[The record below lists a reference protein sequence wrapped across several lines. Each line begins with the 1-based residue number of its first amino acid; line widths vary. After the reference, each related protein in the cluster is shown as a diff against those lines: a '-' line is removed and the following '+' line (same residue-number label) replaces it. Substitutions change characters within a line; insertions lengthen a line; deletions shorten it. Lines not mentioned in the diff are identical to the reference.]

1 MGING
6 ECIEDL
12 KTNLLSKVHDEIQK
26 MKIDMMKQFINLG
39 ETINHLAEI
48 VREMKAG
55 DGRVNGGTAS
65 QPATQIMKV
74 AVDLQVLEESVEL
87 YDRIYGAPIFD
98 VYDDEEPSCDVHGD
112 AAPIFDM
119 YGVEDLAFLGFKYF
133 EKDIKAMDS
142 KIAEDICWFS
152 CVMDNSSFPP
162 LPRNNE
168 LFKEFIDVF
177 HIKAVITRLWIRSV
191 AHKTYG
197 LSISALTHSIHS
209 HELLTATPKKLNEK
223 NPVPGKPPPLRD
235 KKKLKVH
242 TSFPCLCPTL
252 RTRLFGE

>member
-1 MGING
+1 
-6 ECIEDL
+6 
-12 KTNLLSKVHDEIQK
+12 
-26 MKIDMMKQFINLG
+26 
-39 ETINHLAEI
+39 
-48 VREMKAG
+48 
-55 DGRVNGGTAS
+55 
-65 QPATQIMKV
+65 
-74 AVDLQVLEESVEL
+74 
-87 YDRIYGAPIFD
+87 
-98 VYDDEEPSCDVHGD
+98 
-112 AAPIFDM
+112 
-119 YGVEDLAFLGFKYF
+119 
-133 EKDIKAMDS
+133 
-142 KIAEDICWFS
+142 
-152 CVMDNSSFPP
+152 MDNSSFAP

-177 HIKAVITRLWIRSV
+177 HIKAGITRLWIRSV

-252 RTRLFGE
+252 RTRLFGELKY

>member
-12 KTNLLSKVHDEIQK
+12 KTTLLSKVHDEIRK

-152 CVMDNSSFPP
+152 CVMDNSSFAP

-168 LFKEFIDVF
+168 LFKEFIDVS
-177 HIKAVITRLWIRSV
+177 HIKAAITRLWIRSV

-197 LSISALTHSIHS
+197 LSISSPTHSIHS
-209 HELLTATPKKLNEK
+209 HELLTAIPKKLNET
-223 NPVPGKPPPLRD
+223 NPVSGKPPPIRD
-235 KKKLKVH
+235 KNLEDKV
-242 TSFPCLCPTL
+242 LW
-252 RTRLFGE
+252 RVEY

>member
-39 ETINHLAEI
+39 ETISHLAEI

-65 QPATQIMKV
+65 QPATQIITV
-74 AVDLQVLEESVEL
+74 AADLQVPEVSMEL

-98 VYDDEEPSCDVHGD
+98 VYDDKEPSCDVHGD
-112 AAPIFDM
+112 AVPIF
-119 YGVEDLAFLGFKYF
+119 V
-133 EKDIKAMDS
+133 
-142 KIAEDICWFS
+142 ICIT
-152 CVMDNSSFPP
+152 DNSSFAP

-168 LFKEFIDVF
+168 LFKEFIDVS
-177 HIKAVITRLWIRSV
+177 HIKVVITRLWIRSV

-197 LSISALTHSIHS
+197 LSISAPTHSIHS

-223 NPVPGKPPPLRD
+223 NPVPG
-235 KKKLKVH
+235 
-242 TSFPCLCPTL
+242 CLEDGSIDEIPHEEEDDVAISR
-252 RTRLFGE
+252 RTKSIVSIRYVISVLLFT